1 LQIKALGRY
10 YGQEGQSVADSIKS
24 VAQRVSARF
33 KTRVD
38 ELAKKKNRTFVG
50 QADQVLDV
58 YEIVTAVFRHDDL
71 DTLRTDLT
79 DAHVKQIQLAAAAM
93 AGKSKA

>member
-1 LQIKALGRY
+1 VD
-10 YGQEGQSVADSIKS
+10 EPIKS

-33 KTRVD
+33 KKRVQ

-58 YEIVTAVFRHDDL
+58 YEIVTQIFRHDDVEA
-71 DTLRTDLT
+71 LRTDLFQAHAKQVQMES
-79 DAHVKQIQLAAAAM
+79 DALA
-93 AGKSKA
+93 KKAKA